1 MPVLP
6 LPRYTDII
14 TSSYSNR
21 VPIRLRNREYVRVAL
36 NTLVENI
43 PLYKYTLIESI
54 LTNESINTVL
64 MYQFLEQLA
73 RIYHIISE
81 VAVHGTRGYSVVEED
96 ICEHYVDSI
105 WDIWGRINDI
115 LFSYMNTPLEI
126 RNSGITYT
134 NEIKQF
140 TYSLYM
146 AETPMEVSSLA
157 DRLIRSRDFNTL

>member
-1 MPVLP
+1 
-6 LPRYTDII
+6 
-14 TSSYSNR
+14 
-21 VPIRLRNREYVRVAL
+21 
-36 NTLVENI
+36 
-43 PLYKYTLIESI
+43 
-54 LTNESINTVL
+54 
-64 MYQFLEQLA
+64 MYQFLEQLC
-73 RIYHIISE
+73 RIYHIVSE
-81 VAVHGTRGYSVVEED
+81 VTVHNTRGYSVVEED

-126 RNSGITYT
+126 RSKGVTYT

-140 TYSLYM
+140 TYSFYM

>member
-1 MPVLP
+1 MPV

-21 VPIRLRNREYVRVAL
+21 VPFRLRNREYVIRAL

-73 RIYHIISE
+73 RIYHIIGE
-81 VAVHGTRGYSVVEED
+81 VAVHTKRGYTVVEED

-115 LFSYMNTPLEI
+115 LYSYMNTPLEI

-140 TYSLYM
+140 TYNFYM
-146 AETPMEVSSLA
+146 AETPMEVNSLA

>member
-6 LPRYTDII
+6 LPRYTDINI
-14 TSSYSNR
+14 CRSR
-21 VPIRLRNREYVRVAL
+21 VPISLRNRAYVKSIL

-73 RIYHIISE
+73 RIYHIVGE
-81 VAVHGTRGYSVVEED
+81 VAVHSKGGYSVVEED
-96 ICEHYVDSI
+96 ICEHYVESI

-140 TYSLYM
+140 TYSFYM

>member
-6 LPRYTDII
+6 KYTDII
-14 TSSYSNR
+14 TSYSNR
-21 VPIRLRNREYVRVAL
+21 VPFILRNREYVTRTLNAL
-36 NTLVENI
+36 AENI
-43 PLYKYTLIESI
+43 PMYKHTLIKSI
-54 LTNESINTVL
+54 LDNESINTVL

-81 VAVHGTRGYSVVEED
+81 VAVHTKRGYTVVEED

-126 RNSGITYT
+126 SNRGVNYT

-140 TYSLYM
+140 TYNFYM
-146 AETPMEVSSLA
+146 AETPMEVNSLA

>member
-14 TSSYSNR
+14 SSSYSNR
-21 VPIRLRNREYVRVAL
+21 VPFRLRNREYVIRTL
-36 NTLVENI
+36 NTLVDNI
-43 PLYKYTLIESI
+43 PMYKYTLIKSI
-54 LTNESINTVL
+54 LDNESINTVL

-81 VAVHGTRGYSVVEED
+81 VSVHTKRGYTVVEED

-115 LFSYMNTPLEI
+115 LYSYMNTPLEI
-126 RNSGITYT
+126 SNRGVSYT

-140 TYSLYM
+140 IYHFYM
-146 AETPMEVSSLA
+146 AETPMEVNSLA
-157 DRLIRSRDFNTL
+157 DKLIRSRDFNTL